1 MERSKFSFKE
11 PCVRAWELQRDL
23 RQCGIKG
30 EQLIHGEDIGHGDP
44 GLHINPSLPN
54 IRKNYNFLK
63 AFTKT
68 MAESGIISTK
78 HVHLIKEAVSSFYE
92 LMQIDVN
99 KPDAKAL
106 CHAISWVVK
115 KMLGVLK
122 RKWARW
128 EMPRVPWFW
137 LQSFSITLQVPGCLW
152 FFTCQVAKFS
162 SK

>member
-1 MERSKFSFKE
+1 MEGSTSRFSFKE

-23 RQCGIKG
+23 RQRAIKG
-30 EQLIHGEDIGHGDP
+30 EQVIQGEDIGEGDP
-44 GLHINPSLPN
+44 GLHINPSLAN
-54 IRKNYNFLK
+54 IRKNYHFLK

-68 MAESGIISTK
+68 MAETGIISTK
-78 HVHLIKEAVSSFYE
+78 HVHHIRDAVSAFYE

-122 RKWARW
+122 RKWARR
-128 EMPRVPWFW
+128 EMPRVPW
-137 LQSFSITLQVPGCLW
+137 L
-152 FFTCQVAKFS
+152 
-162 SK
+162 

>member
-1 MERSKFSFKE
+1 MMQLILDWIEPWERSKFSFKE
-11 PCVRAWELQRDL
+11 PCVRAWEQQRDL

-128 EMPRVPWFW
+128 EMPRVPWF
-137 LQSFSITLQVPGCLW
+137 
-152 FFTCQVAKFS
+152 
-162 SK
+162 